1 MFDEDKQAVISVV
14 SNNTTLIQQSF
25 NKITVDRKD
34 NNDHLNNIT
43 KETGGLKLSI
53 ETYQNKSDDKIKHVE
68 KSIDKNKR

>member
-34 NNDHLNNIT
+34 NDHLNNIT

-53 ETYQNKSDDKIKHVE
+53 ETYQNKSDDEIKHVE